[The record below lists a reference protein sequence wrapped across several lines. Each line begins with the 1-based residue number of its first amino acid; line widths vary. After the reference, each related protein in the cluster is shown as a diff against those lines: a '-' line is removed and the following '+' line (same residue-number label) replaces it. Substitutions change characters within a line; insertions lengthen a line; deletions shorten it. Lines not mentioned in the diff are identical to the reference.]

1 MLSRSY
7 SYVNYASMNC
17 FNDFGDKYFTLIMIE
32 NYIEHQ
38 EHHDNEYV
46 SLVVLKRPNLR
57 PSIAAKFIAQTY
69 FRDSNSETYKCND
82 Q

>member
-1 MLSRSY
+1 
-7 SYVNYASMNC
+7 
-17 FNDFGDKYFTLIMIE
+17 MIE

-69 FRDSNSETYKCND
+69 FRDSNSETYKYND